1 MKFVFLCM
9 GLVLSNLFGSF
20 NLDSQ
25 FANLN
30 SSSIKSEAL
39 KQTYLSEPLE
49 RLIDADDYTLGP
61 GDGVYLN
68 IVTANQIVNLNLFV
82 SPIGDV
88 LIPVVG
94 TVGVDGLTINNGFE
108 RIKSKCLEKYN
119 DSNISITLSK
129 VREFK
134 IKVLGPFQESGIYV
148 STPINR
154 VSDIYNQIMT
164 NNRESTL
171 IDTSIVNIKDL
182 LSKRNIILTRDGK
195 DYRVD
200 LIKFNLLGEDALNPF
215 LRTGDI
221 IYFDLSDNQITVTG
235 GVKSPG
241 IYEFVNGE
249 TLTDFIKLTGG
260 FSYNADY
267 DKVELIRYISDFDAS
282 SLIIHESEFDNT
294 VLFAQD
300 LINVRVKNNYK
311 EHKLVEITGQVVN
324 PGFYAI
330 TEGATTVKDI
340 IEKSGGYT
348 SLADKHK
355 ISIINID
362 DIGKNKEVNNK
373 VNYFNREEFHDYV
386 DKSYKINEL
395 SQLRPINSST
405 KEYTQE
411 MLNYNIYGGD
421 IIDIPKQYPY
431 VQIIGAVKYPG
442 LYSYSSKKT
451 IKQYLNDAGGITEAE
466 TQDIFIIKPY
476 SGQRINY
483 NDIKK
488 IESGDI
494 IYIVEKI
501 KYDKRTKLQDVVM
514 ITNGITSTLSFILT
528 LMVVMGGVN

>member
-30 SSSIKSEAL
+30 SSSIKKEAV

-49 RLIDADDYTLGP
+49 RVIDVDDYILGP
-61 GDGVYLN
+61 GDGIYLN

-82 SPIGDV
+82 SPIGDI

-94 TVGVDGLTINNGFE
+94 TVGVDGLTINNGFKL
-108 RIKSKCLEKYN
+108 IKSKCLEKYN
-119 DSNISITLSK
+119 DSNIFITLSK

-134 IKVLGPFQESGIYV
+134 IKVLGPFEESGIYV

-154 VSDIYNQIMT
+154 VSNIYNQIMT
-164 NNRESTL
+164 KNTESTL
-171 IDTSIVNIKDL
+171 IDKSIVNIKDL

-200 LIKFNLLGEDALNPF
+200 LMKFNLLGEDTLNPF

-221 IYFDLSDNQITVTG
+221 IYFNLLDNHITVTG

-260 FSYNADY
+260 FNYNADY
-267 DKVELIRYISDFDAS
+267 DKIELIRYISDFEAS

-330 TEGATTVKDI
+330 TEGVTTVKDI

-348 SLADKHK
+348 SIADRNK
-355 ISIINID
+355 ISIMYVN
-362 DIGKNKEVNNK
+362 DIGEKGTTEGTK
-373 VNYFNREEFHDYV
+373 YFNEEAYHDFTH
-386 DKSYKINEL
+386 KLYKINEL
-395 SQLRPINSST
+395 NQLVSINSSAREHT
-405 KEYTQE
+405 EKI
-411 MLNYNIYGGD
+411 LNYTVYKGD
-421 IIDIPKQYPY
+421 VIDIPKQFPY

-442 LYSYSSKKT
+442 LYSYNSNKS
-451 IKQYLNDAGGITEAE
+451 INQYLNDAGGITDKE

-494 IYIVEKI
+494 IYIVDKI
-501 KYDKRTKLQDVVM
+501 KYDRRTNIKDAIQ
-514 ITNGITSTLSFILT
+514 ITSGIASTLFQLWYIYFIIT
-528 LMVVMGGVN
+528 GGVG